1 MRAEDVLS
9 SDTTFLWMSWNQ
21 RGSRPSRE
29 AEIIRDRATQGC
41 LWIFYE
47 VKFIGFLF
55 SILSH
60 LTWLMSSTE
69 LSAGALPEY
78 QPSLYVIHSPEG
90 GSTSDATSD
99 HTRTQSIVN
108 TGISTSDNR
117 KGNDQKTSVSSVKAV
132 REKGT
137 SKNRAISTPR
147 PLQIFT

>member
-1 MRAEDVLS
+1 
-9 SDTTFLWMSWNQ
+9 
-21 RGSRPSRE
+21 
-29 AEIIRDRATQGC
+29 
-41 LWIFYE
+41 
-47 VKFIGFLF
+47 
-55 SILSH
+55 
-60 LTWLMSSTE
+60 MSSTE

-90 GSTSDATSD
+90 GSTSDATSE
-99 HTRTQSIVN
+99 HTQSQSIVN

-147 PLQIFT
+147 PLQNFTKIAVFSNRFFAKNLRLQRCKRMQIL